1 MNRQATFARIT
12 VEKVFCVPCS
22 ADTTAITVKETLGI
36 SIIIVQTTHLTIVLS
51 EVFLTIHAGSG
62 LRLDLTASEA
72 LDSGY
77 LVSV

>member
-1 MNRQATFARIT
+1 M
-12 VEKVFCVPCS
+12 PCS
-22 ADTTAITVKETLGI
+22 ADATAITVKEALGI
-36 SIIIVQTTHLTIVLS
+36 SIIVVQTTHFTIVLS
-51 EVFLTIHAGSG
+51 EVFLAINAGSG